1 MSVVAIRAL
10 YFNATQSTVQRDLD
24 RAIDLFKALR
34 TDAERDKAAVFM
46 DGLAQMRSE
55 WAVGASKKTRR

>member
-10 YFNATQSTVQRDLD
+10 YFNASQSTVQRDLD
-24 RAIDLFKALR
+24 RAIDLFKALK
-34 TDAERDKAAVFM
+34 TDEERDKAAVFM
-46 DGLAQMRSE
+46 DGLAQMRAE